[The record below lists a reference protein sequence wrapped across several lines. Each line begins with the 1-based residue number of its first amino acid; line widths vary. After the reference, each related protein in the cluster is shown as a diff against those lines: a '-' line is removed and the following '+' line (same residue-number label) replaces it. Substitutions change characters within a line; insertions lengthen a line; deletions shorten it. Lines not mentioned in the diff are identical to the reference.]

1 MLSENIFL
9 KIISKA
15 IPVTIIH
22 EDSECIAFNDINPQA
37 PVHILIIPKKEIKTH
52 ADLMPEDA
60 NLMGHLHLVATKIA
74 KDLGLEKGY
83 RLVINCKEIGGQ
95 TVPHIHMHLLG
106 GRNLSWPP
114 G

>member
-15 IPVTIIH
+15 IPATIVH
-22 EDSECIAFNDINPQA
+22 EDGECLAFNDINPQA
-37 PVHILIIPKKEIKTH
+37 PVHIIIIPKKEIKTH
-52 ADLMPEDA
+52 DDLMPSDA
-60 NLMGHLHLVATKIA
+60 HLMGHLHMVANKIA
-74 KDLGLEKGY
+74 NDLNLEKGY
-83 RLVINCKEIGGQ
+83 RLIINCKETGGQ

-106 GRNLSWPP
+106 GRDLGWPP

>member
-15 IPVTIIH
+15 IPAKIIH
-22 EDSECIAFNDINPQA
+22 EDDVCLAFNDINLQA
-37 PVHILIIPKKEIKTH
+37 PTHIIIIPKKEIKTH
-52 ADLMPEDA
+52 DDLMPEDA
-60 NLMGHLHLVATKIA
+60 HLMGHLHLVATKIA
-74 KDLGLEKGY
+74 KDLGLKDGY
-83 RLVINCKEIGGQ
+83 RLVINCKETGGQ

-106 GRNLSWPP
+106 GRNLGWPP